1 MLAGYLVQWNAA
13 NELSHAI
20 NANISFLNQLMS
32 KKSDK
37 TCVGIYDQGEPIEFE
52 KWPIEVEEFK
62 RITDHFRGMLG
73 NIPPIKKEKPEDM
86 NWLWPQI
93 SSLEI
98 PLIGIV
104 SGVNGKYVMGA
115 FLVDSK
121 VLQ

>member
-52 KWPIEVEEFK
+52 K
-62 RITDHFRGMLG
+62 
-73 NIPPIKKEKPEDM
+73 
-86 NWLWPQI
+86 
-93 SSLEI
+93 
-98 PLIGIV
+98 
-104 SGVNGKYVMGA
+104 
-115 FLVDSK
+115 
-121 VLQ
+121 